1 MGLRLSSNDGN
12 TERRLAR
19 ISSSAR
25 SLQFQI
31 TESDKNGRPHE
42 RLRYRLEGYDD
53 SWRDLPVRMRASIR
67 FNDINQQL
75 VSSSTFYIDG
85 ESPGWRGTV
94 ETSDFVTRREEA
106 TAPERYVFSTKVRP
120 QFPLGEYVIGL
131 TGKDAGSPK
140 WVPIAWRLSVVDV
153 QGKVLASTHSFLWGS
168 PTDLG
173 QK

>member
-1 MGLRLSSNDGN
+1 MAMAVVALGLAGQGARAEVKITEIAVDGQPMGLRLSSNDGN

-19 ISSSAR
+19 ISSAAR

-75 VSSSTFYIDG
+75 VSSATFYIDG
-85 ESPGWRGTV
+85 ESPG
-94 ETSDFVTRREEA
+94 
-106 TAPERYVFSTKVRP
+106 
-120 QFPLGEYVIGL
+120 
-131 TGKDAGSPK
+131 
-140 WVPIAWRLSVVDV
+140 
-153 QGKVLASTHSFLWGS
+153 
-168 PTDLG
+168 
-173 QK
+173 